1 MELVG
6 GVVEVLVVELAA
18 VFGFEVLDI
27 DVVDLACLERF
38 QIDGDR
44 VGFAFC
50 SLGDGDCFF
59 SELATS
65 ILERV
70 LVMEGVDADLGLIQ
84 IGHGQGGGELE
95 AGFGEL
101 DLLDIERCLAGK
113 TEPLNALGGF
123 APAPSAPQ
131 TTGRFAP
138 ATYGLADV
146 ELFAIGRPLEAVVA
160 CPESR
165 FVDEVGAAALQFAA
179 DFVEHDTGNAGTGIV
194 SNDELAWED
203 AKSRRDFC
211 GLST

>member
-59 SELATS
+59 VELATS

-101 DLLDIERCLAGK
+101 DLLDIERCLAG
-113 TEPLNALGGF
+113 EAEALDALGGF
-123 APAPSAPQ
+123 APAAH
-131 TTGRFAP
+131 
-138 ATYGLADV
+138 GLANI

-179 DFVEHDTGNAGTGIV
+179 DFVEHDAGNAGTGIV

-203 AKSRRDFC
+203 AKSGRDFC